1 MGEAWDDL
9 AAFRARRG
17 ECAGEVAK
25 IKARCAQDH
34 SQHKHVLECREC
46 YPRTINC
53 MRSWF
58 LDTKNQEWF
67 SGREV
72 FLGELKALF
81 AAALDHAVGLE
92 EIDARIDTERRKWY
106 QEQIKASPSIRKS
119 LEELTDHKD
128 VLAKVGTGAP
138 FEDLL
143 ESMQAALDG
152 ASSRE
157 DAKKSLDRLIVAR
170 SPEEKYQLY
179 KETFFHVSPDEHIS
193 EKTQLYADRLQTG
206 ATMDEIVNKISLD
219 RRSSIGAS
227 DQKERNRKRIDE
239 LRRARAAHE
248 LQKSKKASGRKD
260 TQKPQP
266 PSEVYDQPPC
276 SACRRD
282 VDTRSFYPCHACVVM
297 LDAGIRSRT
306 TVYCSPACR
315 DSDRGEVSSRNS
327 YCMLSLDPLID
338 TAPCTASPGF
348 PLWFSKSPF
357 KTLALRDRLMYV
369 SGHVRS
375 LLMGVRNSTWKK
387 VTDVQAAIT
396 AHKSQTRTSIWTWKA
411 SNYSCAGNAPISTR
425 SSPFSAPCD
434 AQTPTSGAIEK
445 RSIYQAGREDRS
457 RSTGTSTTSSL
468 TGRTGRGTMRGI
480 SSRTWCR

>member
-17 ECAGEVAK
+17 ECAEEVAK

-34 SQHKHVLECREC
+34 SQHKHVLECRDC
-46 YPRTINC
+46 YPQVINC

-106 QEQIKASPSIRKS
+106 QEQIKSSPSIRKS

-128 VLAKVGTGAP
+128 VLAKVGSGAP

-157 DAKKSLDRLIVAR
+157 DAKKSLDRLIVAK

-179 KETFFHVSPDEHIS
+179 KETFFHVSSDEHIS

-266 PSEVYDQPPC
+266 SNEVYDQPPC
-276 SACRRD
+276 SVLTEA
-282 VDTRSFYPCHACVVM
+282 
-297 LDAGIRSRT
+297 
-306 TVYCSPACR
+306 
-315 DSDRGEVSSRNS
+315 
-327 YCMLSLDPLID
+327 
-338 TAPCTASPGF
+338 
-348 PLWFSKSPF
+348 KS
-357 KTLALRDRLMYV
+357 
-369 SGHVRS
+369 
-375 LLMGVRNSTWKK
+375 STWKK
-387 VTDVQAAIT
+387 ATDVQAATI
-396 AHKSQTRTSIWTWKA
+396 ARRSPTRTSIWIWTA
-411 SNYSCAGNAPISTR
+411 SGYFCAGNALIFTR
-425 SSPFSAPCD
+425 SNPFSAPYD
-434 AQTPTSGAIEK
+434 AQTPISGAIEK
-445 RSIYQAGREDRS
+445 KYTYQAGREDRFRS
-457 RSTGTSTTSSL
+457 RYHARDIKL
-468 TGRTGRGTMRGI
+468 HVVPLDDMLEDFAQKNGI
-480 SSRTWCR
+480 DIH

>member
-17 ECAGEVAK
+17 ECAEEVSK
-25 IKARCAQDH
+25 IKAKCAQDH

-46 YPRTINC
+46 YPQIISC

-128 VLAKVGTGAP
+128 VLAKAGSGAP

-157 DAKKSLDRLIVAR
+157 DAKKSLDRLIVAK

-179 KETFFHVSPDEHIS
+179 KETFFHVSSDEHIS

-266 PSEVYDQPPC
+266 PNEVYDQPPC
-276 SACRRD
+276 SVCRRD
-282 VDTRSFYPCHACVVM
+282 VDIRNFYPCNACVVM
-297 LDAGIRSRT
+297 VDAGIRSRT

-315 DSDRGEVSSRNS
+315 DSDRGEVSRRIS
-327 YCMLSLDPLID
+327 YSHIPMPAAWAIRSHEVCQSLQ
-338 TAPCTASPGF
+338 
-348 PLWFSKSPF
+348 
-357 KTLALRDRLMYV
+357 V
-369 SGHVRS
+369 
-375 LLMGVRNSTWKK
+375 
-387 VTDVQAAIT
+387 
-396 AHKSQTRTSIWTWKA
+396 
-411 SNYSCAGNAPISTR
+411 
-425 SSPFSAPCD
+425 
-434 AQTPTSGAIEK
+434 
-445 RSIYQAGREDRS
+445 IYQACC
-457 RSTGTSTTSSL
+457 L
-468 TGRTGRGTMRGI
+468 LI
-480 SSRTWCR
+480 AY

>member
-1 MGEAWDDL
+1 MMGEAWDDL

-25 IKARCAQDH
+25 IKARCSQDH
-34 SQHKHVLECREC
+34 PQHKHVLECREC
-46 YPRTINC
+46 YPQIITC
-53 MRSWF
+53 MRNWF

-92 EIDARIDTERRKWY
+92 DIDARIDTERRKWY
-106 QEQIKASPSIRKS
+106 QEQIKSSPSIRKS

-128 VLAKVGTGAP
+128 VLAKVGNGTP
-138 FEDLL
+138 FDDLL

-157 DAKKSLDRLIVAR
+157 DAKKSLDRLLVAK
-170 SPEEKYQLY
+170 SSEEKYQLY
-179 KETFFHVSPDEHIS
+179 KETFFHVSSDEHIS

-266 PSEVYDQPPC
+266 PSEVYEQPPC
-276 SACRRD
+276 SVCRRD
-282 VDTRSFYPCHACVVM
+282 VDTRGFYPCNACVVM
-297 LDAGIRSRT
+297 VDAGIRSRA
-306 TVYCSPACR
+306 TVYCSTACR
-315 DSDRGEVSSRNS
+315 DSDRGEEFHVEESHACASGN
-327 YCMLSLDPLID
+327 YCTQITDEDVDMDMESKRLLLCRECTHLHKIESIFCSLRCADNNFRRHREEIHI
-338 TAPCTASPGF
+338 PG
-348 PLWFSKSPF
+348 
-357 KTLALRDRLMYV
+357 R
-369 SGHVRS
+369 
-375 LLMGVRNSTWKK
+375 
-387 VTDVQAAIT
+387 
-396 AHKSQTRTSIWTWKA
+396 TR
-411 SNYSCAGNAPISTR
+411 
-425 SSPFSAPCD
+425 
-434 AQTPTSGAIEK
+434 
-445 RSIYQAGREDRS
+445 RSIQVNRDIDDIVFDGDDRS
-457 RSTGTSTTSSL
+457 RYHARDIKLHVVSL
-468 TGRTGRGTMRGI
+468 DDMLEDFVQKNGI
-480 SSRTWCR
+480 EMH

>member
-17 ECAGEVAK
+17 ECSEDVAK

-46 YPRTINC
+46 YPQIINC

-128 VLAKVGTGAP
+128 VLAKVGSGAP

-157 DAKKSLDRLIVAR
+157 DAKKSLDRLIVAK

-179 KETFFHVSPDEHIS
+179 KETFFHVSSDEHIS
-193 EKTQLYADRLQTG
+193 EKTQLYAERLQTG

-266 PSEVYDQPPC
+266 PNEVYDQPPC
-276 SACRRD
+276 SVCRRD
-282 VDTRSFYPCHACVVM
+282 VDTRSFYPCNACVVM
-297 LDAGIRSRT
+297 ADAGIRSRT

-315 DSDRGEVSSRNS
+315 DSDRGEELHMEESHGCASGN
-327 YCMLSLDPLID
+327 YCTQITDEDIDMDMDSKRLLLCRECTRLHKIESIFCSLRCAD
-338 TAPCTASPGF
+338 TNFRRHREEVHIPG
-348 PLWFSKSPF
+348 
-357 KTLALRDRLMYV
+357 RMR
-369 SGHVRS
+369 
-375 LLMGVRNSTWKK
+375 
-387 VTDVQAAIT
+387 
-396 AHKSQTRTSIWTWKA
+396 
-411 SNYSCAGNAPISTR
+411 
-425 SSPFSAPCD
+425 
-434 AQTPTSGAIEK
+434 
-445 RSIYQAGREDRS
+445 RSIQVNRDMDDVVFDGEDRT
-457 RSTGTSTTSSL
+457 RYHARDMKL
-468 TGRTGRGTMRGI
+468 HVVPLDDMLEDFAQKNGI
-480 SSRTWCR
+480 DIH